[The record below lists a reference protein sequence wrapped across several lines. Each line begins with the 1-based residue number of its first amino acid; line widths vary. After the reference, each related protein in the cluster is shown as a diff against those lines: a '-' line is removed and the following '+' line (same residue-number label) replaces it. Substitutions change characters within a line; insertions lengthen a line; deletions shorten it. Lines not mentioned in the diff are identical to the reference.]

1 MQAFL
6 KWTLETIRKEG
17 SWMSWMEEKR
27 LEWVP
32 LAASRL
38 QNLMNG
44 HTFIVVTDEDREWF
58 AHYMIS
64 SINRNTNSRPLLP
77 FVSFKT
83 FFPNLDQWRSREEI
97 ALLEDMLSL
106 AFPNGYT
113 LFYVGKSNDFKSQ
126 IAKQRDD
133 SFMWLLD
140 EQMQNSFYLSSSDE
154 LLDVKLIQL
163 YKLMEKTINALLFA
177 EVSVEDE

>member
-6 KWTLETIRKEG
+6 KWTLEAIRKEG

-38 QNLMNG
+38 QTLMNG
-44 HTFIVVTDEDREWF
+44 HVFIVLTDKDREWF
-58 AHYMIS
+58 ESYMLS
-64 SINRNTNSRPLLP
+64 SINRSTGSRPLLP
-77 FVSFKT
+77 FISLKT
-83 FFPNLDQWRSREEI
+83 FFPTIDELRSKEEI
-97 ALLEDMLSL
+97 ELLEDLLSL
-106 AFPNGYT
+106 SFPHGYT
-113 LFYVGKSNDFKSQ
+113 LFYIGRSNDFKSQ
-126 IAKQRDD
+126 IAKRRDD

-140 EQMQNSFYLSSSDE
+140 EQMQNSFYLSSADE

-163 YKLMEKTINALLFA
+163 YKLMEKTIDALLFA
-177 EVSVEDE
+177 QISIEDE

>member
-6 KWTLETIRKEG
+6 KWTLDTIRKEG

-38 QNLMNG
+38 QNLMDG
-44 HTFIVVTDEDREWF
+44 HTFIILADEEREWF

-64 SINRNTNSRPLLP
+64 SINKNPGSRPLLP
-77 FVSFKT
+77 FIALKSL
-83 FFPNLDQWRSREEI
+83 FPNLEKLRTREEI
-97 ALLEDMLSL
+97 ELLEDMLSL
-106 AFPNGYT
+106 SFPQGYT

-126 IAKQRDD
+126 IAKRRDD

-140 EQMQNSFYLSSSDE
+140 EQMQNSFYLSSADE

-163 YKLMEKTINALLFA
+163 YKLMEKTIDALLYA
-177 EVSVEDE
+177 QVSIEDE